1 MEHKR
6 IGVGL
11 AACLLLPALAP
22 AEPAYLEK
30 GARYGG
36 AHFAMGR
43 YDEQGVSATAR
54 PKAMVARFGE
64 FVEDRFAIE
73 GRAGFGLGSDTVT
86 VEGFDVDVQI
96 DNMAAAYLLGHVPL
110 GEQATAYA
118 LSGMTHGRM
127 TVSIGSVSASATDTG
142 LTWGAGLN
150 VHSPDSELVFNVEYA
165 RYLDGGTYTLSAI
178 SFGLAGAFGD

>member
-11 AACLLLPALAP
+11 ACLLLPALAP

-96 DNMAAAYLLGHVPL
+96 DNMAGAYLLGHAPW
-110 GEQATAYA
+110 ESRQRP
-118 LSGMTHGRM
+118 TH
-127 TVSIGSVSASATDTG
+127 
-142 LTWGAGLN
+142 WAG
-150 VHSPDSELVFNVEYA
+150 
-165 RYLDGGTYTLSAI
+165 
-178 SFGLAGAFGD
+178 